1 MNDPS
6 LTNERTRLFA
16 CGFHARGWPAASNAA
31 RFERGRVC
39 VPSEETSAVNSP
51 PRYVTP
57 PTCRTARTRPLVPH
71 VPASGCSEI
80 AAEAGAT
87 VVTMSATTTEPKID
101 LRMRRLTVLTR
112 RRSAQPSD
120 RTNNALEFQLLPSI
134 SGPLIGVAVAPIT
147 PFVVSVVPL
156 VKLTALRTPVLWPK

>member
-1 MNDPS
+1 M
-6 LTNERTRLFA
+6 
-16 CGFHARGWPAASNAA
+16 
-31 RFERGRVC
+31 
-39 VPSEETSAVNSP
+39 PSEETSAVNLP

-57 PTCRTARTRPLVPH
+57 PTCRTARTRPLVPQ
-71 VPASGCSEI
+71 VEASGCSEI

-101 LRMRRLTVLTR
+101 LRMRRLYVLTR
-112 RRSAQPSD
+112 RRRAQPSD
-120 RTNNALEFQLLPSI
+120 RTNNALEFQSLPSI
-134 SGPLIGVAVAPIT
+134 SGPLIGVAVAPMT